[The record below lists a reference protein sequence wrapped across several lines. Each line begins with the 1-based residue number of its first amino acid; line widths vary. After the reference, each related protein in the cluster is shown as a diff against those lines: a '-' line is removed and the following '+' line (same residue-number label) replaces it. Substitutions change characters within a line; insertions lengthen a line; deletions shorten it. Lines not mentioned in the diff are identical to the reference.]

1 MARAPV
7 AKSTVPST
15 ESLATSRDDALEAT
29 GIETACR
36 TT

>member
-1 MARAPV
+1 MACAL
-7 AKSTVPST
+7 AAESTVPST